1 MIASPPD
8 KKIVTAGPSLNDA
21 QREAVEHGDGP
32 LLVLAGAGSGKTR
45 VLTAR
50 IARLIGDGVVRADQ
64 ILAVTFTNKAA
75 GEMRERIARLLG
87 SEPAGMWVGTFHAIG
102 ARMLRAN
109 AALVGR
115 TSAFTIYDEDD
126 TLSVIKRL
134 MDRHR
139 VSPKVWTPR
148 AISSAISDAR
158 NALVS
163 PAEYASLAQ
172 APLAKAVAPV
182 YSDLAAA
189 FRAANAVSFDDLLGL
204 PVELLT
210 AHEDVRERYEKRFKV
225 ILVDEYQDTN
235 RAQYE
240 FVRLLGA
247 RHGNVVVV
255 GDDDQS
261 IYGWRGADVRNIL
274 DFERD
279 YPSAKVV
286 RLEENY
292 RSTPQVLALAN
303 AVISENEERR
313 GKVLRATR
321 PDGDA
326 IALVA
331 ALDDRDEA
339 DYIAGEIDLRRTRNG
354 EPLGSNAILYRTN
367 AQSRVLE
374 ESLRRRAIPYRLVGA
389 VRFYDRREIKDLI
402 AWLRL
407 IANPADDEAF
417 RRAITAPR
425 RGIGETTVEM
435 LALAAADAGVPLL
448 EAARREDLTIGARIA
463 TRTALA
469 DFASLIDRYRTK
481 ATDSSVDRLILSLV
495 DEIGFA
501 DALRAEGPEG
511 LERLD
516 NVAEL
521 ARGAAELV
529 IEEGGEVGL
538 RPLDHFLQRATLVA
552 GIDLLGPD
560 ADAVTMMTLHTA
572 KGLEFPVVFIAG
584 LENGL
589 FPLSRSVDD
598 PALLEEERRL
608 FYVGITRAERK
619 LYLSWAR
626 SRRRN
631 GELISSSASMFLT
644 PAVEKLTEAQATIRL
659 RASGR
664 SGGVGIRAASA
675 SAPRDWDDDS
685 PRTWRRDASRERAV
699 EMDEMS
705 QDVPAFV
712 QGERV
717 KHKTFGSGTI
727 SAMAGAGRD
736 AKVTVDFD
744 DESVGRKRLVVAF
757 AGLERGLD

>member
-8 KKIVTAGPSLNDA
+8 KKIATAGPSLNDA

-172 APLAKAVAPV
+172 TPLAKAVAPV
-182 YSDLAAA
+182 YNDLAAA

-247 RHGNVVVV
+247 RHSNVVVV

-339 DYIAGEIDLRRTRNG
+339 DYIAGEIELRRTRNG

-448 EAARREDLTIGARIA
+448 EAARREDLTTGARIA
-463 TRTALA
+463 TRNALA
-469 DFASLIDRYRTK
+469 DFASLVERYRSK

-572 KGLEFPVVFIAG
+572 KGLEYPVVFIAG

-664 SGGVGIRAASA
+664 SGGVGIRASSA
-675 SAPRDWDDDS
+675 AAPRDWDDDS

>member
-1 MIASPPD
+1 
-8 KKIVTAGPSLNDA
+8 
-21 QREAVEHGDGP
+21 
-32 LLVLAGAGSGKTR
+32 
-45 VLTAR
+45 
-50 IARLIGDGVVRADQ
+50 
-64 ILAVTFTNKAA
+64 
-75 GEMRERIARLLG
+75 
-87 SEPAGMWVGTFHAIG
+87 
-102 ARMLRAN
+102 
-109 AALVGR
+109 
-115 TSAFTIYDEDD
+115 
-126 TLSVIKRL
+126 
-134 MDRHR
+134 
-139 VSPKVWTPR
+139 
-148 AISSAISDAR
+148 
-158 NALVS
+158 
-163 PAEYASLAQ
+163 
-172 APLAKAVAPV
+172 
-182 YSDLAAA
+182 
-189 FRAANAVSFDDLLGL
+189 
-204 PVELLT
+204 
-210 AHEDVRERYEKRFKV
+210 
-225 ILVDEYQDTN
+225 
-235 RAQYE
+235 
-240 FVRLLGA
+240 
-247 RHGNVVVV
+247 
-255 GDDDQS
+255 S

-279 YPSAKVV
+279 YPEAKVV

-303 AVISENEERR
+303 AVISDNSERR

-321 PDGDA
+321 PGGDPV
-326 IALVA
+326 ALVA

-339 DYIAGEIDLRRTRNG
+339 DYIASEIEMRRQRNG
-354 EPLGSNAILYRTN
+354 EPLGSNAVLYRTN
-367 AQSRVLE
+367 SQSRLLE

-402 AWLRL
+402 AWLRI
-407 IANPADDEAF
+407 IANPSDDEAF
-417 RRAITAPR
+417 RRAITTPR
-425 RGIGETTVEM
+425 RGIGDTTVEM

-448 EAARREDLTIGARIA
+448 AAAAREDLVTGARIA
-463 TRTALA
+463 TRNALK
-469 DFASLIDRYRTK
+469 DFADLVERFRVK
-481 ATDSSVDRLILSLV
+481 AEDSSVDRLILSLV

-529 IEEGGEVGL
+529 IDEGGEVGL

-589 FPLSRSVDD
+589 FPLARSFDD

-619 LYLSWAR
+619 LYLTWAR

-631 GELISSSASMFLT
+631 GELISSAVSTFVT
-644 PAVEKLTEAQATIRL
+644 PAVEKLVDPQATIRL

-664 SGGVGIRAASA
+664 SGGAGIRAG

-685 PRTWRRDASRERAV
+685 PRTWQRNPARERAV
-699 EMDEMS
+699 HMDEMS
-705 QDVPAFV
+705 QDVPAFI

-744 DESVGRKRLVVAF
+744 DENVGRKRLVVAF
-757 AGLERGLD
+757 AGLERGFD

>member
-1 MIASPPD
+1 MIASPPG
-8 KKIVTAGPSLNDA
+8 KATVSAGPSLNDA
-21 QREAVEHGDGP
+21 QREAVNHGDGP

-45 VLTAR
+45 VLTSR
-50 IARLIGDGVVRADQ
+50 IARLIGEGIARADQ

-75 GEMRERIARLLG
+75 GEMRERISRLLG
-87 SEPAGMWVGTFHAIG
+87 SEPAGMWAGTFHAIG

-148 AISSAISDAR
+148 AISAAVSDAR

-163 PAEYASLAQ
+163 PAEYTRLAQ
-172 APLAKAVAPV
+172 MPLAKAVAPV
-182 YSDLAAA
+182 YADLAGAL
-189 FRAANAVSFDDLLGL
+189 RAANAVSFDDLLGL

-210 AHEDVRERYEKRFKV
+210 EHAEVRERYERKFRA

-240 FVRLLGA
+240 FVRILGA

-321 PDGDA
+321 PGGDPV
-326 IALVA
+326 ALVA

-339 DYIAGEIDLRRTRNG
+339 DYIAGEIELRRTRQG
-354 EPLGSNAILYRTN
+354 EALGSHAILYRTN

-389 VRFYDRREIKDLI
+389 VRFYDRREIKDLL

-435 LALAAADAGVPLL
+435 LALAAADAGVSML
-448 EAARREDLTIGARIA
+448 EAARREDLLDGARA
-463 TRTALA
+463 GTRTALA
-469 DFASLIDRYRTK
+469 DFASIVERYRDK
-481 ATDSSVDRLILSLV
+481 ATESSVDRLILSLV
-495 DEIGFA
+495 DEIGYA

-529 IEEGGEVGL
+529 IDEGGEVGL

-631 GELISSSASMFLT
+631 GELVSSSASMFLT
-644 PAVEKLTEAQATIRL
+644 PAVEKLTEAHATIRL

-664 SGGVGIRAASA
+664 AGGTGIRGG
-675 SAPRDWDDDS
+675 SAPRDWDEDS

-699 EMDEMS
+699 YMDEMS

-757 AGLERGLD
+757 AGLERGFD

>member
-1 MIASPPD
+1 D
-8 KKIVTAGPSLNDA
+8 
-21 QREAVEHGDGP
+21 
-32 LLVLAGAGSGKTR
+32 
-45 VLTAR
+45 
-50 IARLIGDGVVRADQ
+50 
-64 ILAVTFTNKAA
+64 
-75 GEMRERIARLLG
+75 RIARLLG
-87 SEPAGMWVGTFHAIG
+87 SEPAGMWAGTFHAIG

-126 TLSVIKRL
+126 TLAVIKRL

-139 VSPKVWTPR
+139 VSPKTWAPR

-158 NALVS
+158 NALVP
-163 PAEYASLAQ
+163 PAEYARLAQIPLAQ
-172 APLAKAVAPV
+172 AVAPI

-189 FRAANAVSFDDLLGL
+189 FQAANAVSFDDLLGL

-210 AHEDVRERYEKRFKV
+210 AHPDVRERYERKFRV

-235 RAQYE
+235 HAQYE

-247 RHGNVVVV
+247 RNGNVAVV

-303 AVISENEERR
+303 AVIGENEERR

-321 PDGDA
+321 PAGEA
-326 IALVA
+326 VSLVS

-339 DYIAGEIDLRRTRNG
+339 DFIAAEIEQRRQKHG
-354 EPLGSNAILYRTN
+354 DPLGANAILYRTN
-367 AQSRVLE
+367 SQSRVIE
-374 ESLRRRAIPYRLVGA
+374 ESLRRRALPYRLVGA
-389 VRFYDRREIKDLI
+389 VRFYDRREIKDVL

-407 IANPADDEAF
+407 IANPSDDEAF
-417 RRAITAPR
+417 RRAISAPR
-425 RGIGETTVEM
+425 RGVGETTVEM
-435 LALAAADAGVPLL
+435 VALAASGAGVSMLD
-448 EAARREDLTIGARIA
+448 AARREDLLDGARPA
-463 TRTALA
+463 TRAALG
-469 DFASLIDRYRTK
+469 DFAAIVDRFR
-481 ATDSSVDRLILSLV
+481 AMAADASVDRLILALV
-495 DEIGFA
+495 NEAGFA
-501 DALRAEGPEG
+501 EALRAEGAEG
-511 LERLD
+511 MERLD

-521 ARGAAELV
+521 ARGAAEV
-529 IEEGGEVGL
+529 VVDDGGEVGL

-552 GIDLLGPD
+552 GVDLLGPD

-589 FPLSRSVDD
+589 FPLSRSFDD

-619 LYLSWAR
+619 LYVTWAR

-631 GELISSSASMFLT
+631 GELVQSAISTFIT
-644 PAVEKLTEAQATIRL
+644 PAVEKLVEVQATIRL

-664 SGGVGIRAASA
+664 AGGSGLRSE
-675 SAPRDWDDDS
+675 SSHRDWDDDS

-699 EMDEMS
+699 HIDEMS
-705 QDVPAFV
+705 QDIPAFV

>member
-1 MIASPPD
+1 MIASPPGE
-8 KKIVTAGPSLNDA
+8 KLATAGPALNDA
-21 QREAVEHGDGP
+21 QREAVEHGSGP

-50 IARLIGDGVVRADQ
+50 IARLIGDGIVRPDQ
-64 ILAVTFTNKAA
+64 VLAVTFTNKAA
-75 GEMRERIARLLG
+75 GEMRERIGRLLG
-87 SEPAGMWVGTFHAIG
+87 SDPAGMWVGTFHAIG

-139 VSPKVWTPR
+139 VSPKTWTPR

-158 NALVS
+158 NALVT
-163 PAEYASLAQ
+163 PAEYARLAQ
-172 APLAKAVAPV
+172 TPFAKAVVPV
-182 YSDLAAA
+182 YNDLEGA

-204 PVELLT
+204 PVQLLT
-210 AHEDVRERYEKRFKV
+210 EHEDVRERYEKRFRV

-240 FVRLLGA
+240 FIRLLGA

-279 YPSAKVV
+279 YPAARVV

-321 PDGDA
+321 PSGDPVV
-326 IALVA
+326 LVA

-339 DYIAGEIDLRRTRNG
+339 DYIAAEIEQRRTRNG
-354 EPLGSNAILYRTN
+354 EPLGANAILYRTN

-389 VRFYDRREIKDLI
+389 VRFYDRREIKDLL

-448 EAARREDLTIGARIA
+448 EAARREDLTTGARIA
-463 TRTALA
+463 TRNALA
-469 DFASLIDRYRTK
+469 DFAAVVGRFRVK
-481 ATDSSVDRLILSLV
+481 AEDSSVDRLILSLV
-495 DEIGFA
+495 DEIGYA

-529 IEEGGEVGL
+529 IDEGGEVGL

-552 GIDLLGPD
+552 GLDLLGPD

-589 FPLSRSVDD
+589 FPLSRSFDD

-619 LYLSWAR
+619 LYLTWAR

-631 GELISSSASMFLT
+631 GELISSAISTFIT
-644 PAVEKLTEAQATIRL
+644 PAAEKLVEPQATIRL

-664 SGGVGIRAASA
+664 SGGVGIRAESA
-675 SAPRDWDDDS
+675 RRDWDDDS

-699 EMDEMS
+699 HMDEMS

-744 DESVGRKRLVVAF
+744 DENVGRKRLVVAF
-757 AGLERGLD
+757 AGLERGFD